1 MIHMENNLRFIAI
14 IPARWASSRFPGK
27 PLADLAGMTVIER
40 VCRRV
45 SEAVSDVYVA
55 TDDTRIYDAVTQFGG
70 KAIMT
75 RTDHRSGTD
84 RCLEAYEKLVAEG
97 QATPDNTVIVNVQGD
112 EPLIHP
118 EQIRQLMACFDNPD
132 ADIATLVR
140 PFAPGRPYA
149 ELANPNTPKVETDLR
164 GRAMTF
170 SRSIIPYLRGVAPE
184 EWPARHRYLT
194 HIGMYA
200 YRGHILREIARLD
213 PAPLETAESLE
224 QMRWLQNGYTIMTA
238 ESDYAT
244 VGIDTPADL
253 EAAIRMLENPTES

>member
-1 MIHMENNLRFIAI
+1 MQKDPRFIAI

-27 PLADLAGMTVIER
+27 PLALLGGKTVIER

-45 SEAVSDVYVA
+45 SEAVDDVYVA
-55 TDDTRIYDAVTQFGG
+55 TDDERIYNAVTAFGG
-70 KAIMT
+70 NAVMT

-84 RCLEAYEKLVAEG
+84 RCLEAFEKLVADG
-97 QATPDNTVIVNVQGD
+97 KADADNTVIVNVQGD

-118 EQIRQLMACFDNPD
+118 EQIRQLMGCFADPG

-140 PFAPGRPYA
+140 PFAPDRPYS
-149 ELANPNTPKVETDLR
+149 ELENPNTPKVETDRR

-170 SRSIIPYLRGVAPE
+170 SRSVVPYLRGVDRE
-184 EWPARHRYLT
+184 LWPSRHRYLT

-200 YRGHILREIARLD
+200 YRGHILREIARLE
-213 PAPLETAESLE
+213 PAPLEVAESLE
-224 QMRWLQNGYTIMTA
+224 QMRWLQNGYTIITA
-238 ESDYAT
+238 ESEYAT

-253 EAAIRMLENPTES
+253 EAAAHMLETHQS